1 MIKKVSEYLRK
12 SSNKRENHQ
21 TYIWENICTKWTADS
36 ETQVNVLDNVC
47 KCQDLVEIQA
57 NLKIWLKFFDFS
69 IKFNKFET
77 LLYQLRFW
85 LMLRI
90 GSIYR
95 NLSNMWGVPHIR
107 ARGRNRITQWQS
119 PVGLGFLMISIC
131 PTSSQEGSISG
142 WWYRRG
148 QISRATSKWVY
159 VSDCI
164 IQQIVFSHNFDERDS
179 IGSRCTNAIQ

>member
-1 MIKKVSEYLRK
+1 M
-12 SSNKRENHQ
+12 
-21 TYIWENICTKWTADS
+21 
-36 ETQVNVLDNVC
+36 
-47 KCQDLVEIQA
+47 
-57 NLKIWLKFFDFS
+57 
-69 IKFNKFET
+69 
-77 LLYQLRFW
+77 LYQLRFW

-119 PVGLGFLMISIC
+119 PVGLGFLMIGIC
-131 PTSSQEGSISG
+131 PTSSQEGSTSG

-159 VSDCI
+159 VSDCR
-164 IQQIVFSHNFDERDS
+164 IQQVVFSHTFDEGDS
-179 IGSRCTNAIQ
+179 IGSLREGQTAFSLVGFRSSSTHPTVEGACGYGGHRRPGSSNSQHARRSCVTIATQSAYDLTVESRISLRGMLSSHYWWSIDFDVPS